1 MKVYKLKKSEEPV
14 VVAKPEVKLSGK
26 KRPATKVSSSVEVK
40 ITKIPP
46 PVTVVTPVPVV
57 VIPVKQAK

>member
-1 MKVYKLKKSEEPV
+1 MKAYKLKKSEEPV

-26 KRPATKVSSSVEVK
+26 KRPSTKVSSSVEVK

-57 VIPVKQAK
+57 VTPV